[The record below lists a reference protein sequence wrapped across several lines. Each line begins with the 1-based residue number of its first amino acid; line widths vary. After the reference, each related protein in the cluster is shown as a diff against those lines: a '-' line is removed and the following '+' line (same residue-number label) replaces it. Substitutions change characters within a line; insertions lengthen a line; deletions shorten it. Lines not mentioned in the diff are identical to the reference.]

1 MRALKQHNHRALALV
16 LLLALTIALMFMLK
30 KCSYNRQSIGT
41 DIPSSGDTLDVAI
54 EYSPLSLYT
63 YNDTLGGFNYDLMR
77 LIATHN
83 KLKIK
88 FHPIVSLTEAL
99 VNLQNGNYDILL
111 AELPMT
117 TEYKDTYL
125 FTEPVYLDRQVLVQ
139 LKDSITSQTRIST
152 QLDLA
157 GDTVWVVANSP
168 FVYRIS
174 NLAREIG
181 DTIYVETDSVYSAEQ
196 LFILTATKEIKQA
209 VINERIAKLMV
220 QDYPQVD
227 INTNISFTQ
236 FQSWLL
242 NKNDSTLCDSLNI
255 WLHRVKSSDSYKA
268 LESKYLK

>member
-255 WLHRVKSSDSYKA
+255 WLYRVKSSDSYKA